1 MKSIVWVRT
10 EIKCFFITYVNF
22 SFRQALIGEDLL
34 SAPQIDGPLAPQN
47 DGKFGFYIQIE
58 EY

>member
-22 SFRQALIGEDLL
+22 SFRQVLIGEDLL

-47 DGKFGFYIQIE
+47 DSKFGIKS
-58 EY
+58 